1 MWPLGRSNL
10 QQLVDAK
17 DAERTAAIA
26 EGLNEAGPATEDD
39 HQFLCA
45 TGSTAVA
52 VHIARQVQSGQW
64 TAGQVVRAYVRRA
77 ALVHSRFNCFTTVRF
92 KEAIEE
98 ADALDTGHAAHKTT
112 RGRLLGVP
120 ITIKDQYDLAGYDTS
135 NGYSSWA
142 NNPSS
147 EDAGLVKILRDEGG
161 IVLGKTNVCQTLL
174 FFETVNPVFGRTSN
188 PWNPKHTCGGSSG
201 GEATALS
208 ADASALGIGTDKGG
222 SLRIPSFYCG
232 IYTLKPTLG
241 RITKAGLSS
250 TCPGFDGVAVVGG
263 PMGRSVED
271 IDMVARVAFGQA
283 TQVSEALPPVPY
295 REFVVTPSTHL
306 RFGFY
311 TFDGCMR
318 ASPATQRAVLETVA
332 ALRNAGHEV
341 VEFTPPDITTG
352 VELFVGLTS
361 ADGYSTMMEP
371 IGSDPTMDELFLVTL
386 GPRLPGFVR
395 SIVGWLVEKVLGD
408 EKFRRTFNASKTST
422 VAEYFKLNTAHSE
435 YINRWYKEVWD
446 HGAFDGLIVPSQ
458 AIPAPPHGS
467 TKMVPQLAASTFIF
481 NLLDF
486 PTGVIPVT
494 RVDAT
499 EDVVTSEWLAT
510 GPSAAN
516 PVFTEVSGAT
526 PLYDAKAMSGL
537 PVGVQIVGR
546 RWEDEKVLA
555 MMRIADDALGKRSF
569 GPGSWTP

>member
-1 MWPLGRSNL
+1 MWPLESASLR
-10 QQLVDAK
+10 QLVDAK

-26 EGLNEAGPATEDD
+26 EGLTEAGPASEDD

-45 TGSTAVA
+45 TAVY
-52 VHIARQVQSGQW
+52 IAQQVQSGQW

-77 ALVHSRFNCFTTVRF
+77 ALAHSRFNCFTTVRF

-98 ADALDTGHAAHKTT
+98 ADALDAGVVLAAHKTS
-112 RGRLLGVP
+112 RGKFLGVP

-142 NNPSS
+142 NNPAS

-188 PWNPKHTCGGSSG
+188 PWNAKHTCGGSSG
-201 GEATALS
+201 GEATVLS

-232 IYTLKPTLG
+232 LYTLKPTLG

-250 TCPGFDGVAVVGG
+250 TTPGFDGVAVVGG
-263 PMGRSVED
+263 PMGRSVD
-271 IDMVARVAFGQA
+271 DVDAVARISFGRA
-283 TQVSEALPPVPY
+283 TQDSESLPPVPY
-295 REFVVTPSTHL
+295 SEFVVTPSTRL

-311 TFDGCMR
+311 TFDGCIR
-318 ASPATQRAVLETVA
+318 ASPATQRAVFETVA

-341 VEFTPPDITTG
+341 VEFTPPDITTA

-361 ADGYSTMMEP
+361 ADGYSTMLEP
-371 IGSDPTMDELFLVTL
+371 IGSDPIMDELFLVTL
-386 GPRLPGFVR
+386 GPKLPGFVR

-408 EKFRRTFNASKTST
+408 EKFRRTFAASKTST
-422 VAEYFKLNTAHSE
+422 VAGYFKLNVARSQ
-435 YINRWYKEVWD
+435 YISRWYKEVWD
-446 HGAFDGLIVPSQ
+446 QGAFDGLIVPSQ
-458 AIPAPPHGS
+458 AIPAPLHGS
-467 TKMVPQLAASTFIF
+467 TKMVPQLAVSTFLF

-486 PTGVIPVT
+486 PTGVVPVT
-494 RVDAT
+494 RVDPIKDA
-499 EDVVTSEWLAT
+499 VTSEWLAK
-510 GPSAAN
+510 GPSAGTM
-516 PVFTEVSGAT
+516 VERRLFHGAT
-526 PLYDAKAMSGL
+526 PIYDAKAMSGL

-546 RWEDEKVLA
+546 CWEDEKVLA